1 MRRPSAVGLLV
12 LAVLLGPAGCSP
24 PGEDTPGDTVADTT
38 TAPDQPAAR
47 QAGGAEARLDSG
59 TANEPYVHAETED
72 PFAVYGVQ
80 DPSGVRATNQ
90 TTPVWLVNRHGS
102 SIVVRAEAGAG
113 QVVLDTIPA
122 EDSVLVRIET
132 RADSVRLEAR
142 MATGSE
148 AGSAV
153 VRSDGTPG
161 RVAFPR

>member
-1 MRRPSAVGLLV
+1 M
-12 LAVLLGPAGCSP
+12 
-24 PGEDTPGDTVADTT
+24 
-38 TAPDQPAAR
+38 PDQPAGQR
-47 QAGGAEARLDSG
+47 PGEAAAPLDSG
-59 TANEPYVHAETED
+59 TATRPDVHADAGD

-90 TTPVWLVNRHGS
+90 TTPVWLVNRHGR

-122 EDSVLVRIET
+122 EDSILVRIET
-132 RADSVRLEAR
+132 RADSVHLKAR
-142 MATGSE
+142 TATGGE

-153 VRSDGTPG
+153 IRSDGTPG